1 MRKRTLLRRHAK
13 NAKRWLG
20 LRACWAGKSLEI
32 TITRQPKAG
41 RPLPFKLTNRP
52 LETIMTSMIGGIAV
66 STTTEQSDT
75 WTVREA
81 KARFSEVIEQA
92 RHHGPQSITRH
103 GKSAVVI
110 VDATL
115 WAEKQKTGR
124 QGGLADFLK
133 ASPLRDADI
142 EIVRLKDAPREIE
155 L

>member
-1 MRKRTLLRRHAK
+1 
-13 NAKRWLG
+13 
-20 LRACWAGKSLEI
+20 
-32 TITRQPKAG
+32 
-41 RPLPFKLTNRP
+41 
-52 LETIMTSMIGGIAV
+52 MTSMIGGIAV

>member
-1 MRKRTLLRRHAK
+1 M
-13 NAKRWLG
+13 
-20 LRACWAGKSLEI
+20 
-32 TITRQPKAG
+32 
-41 RPLPFKLTNRP
+41 
-52 LETIMTSMIGGIAV
+52 

-103 GKSAVVI
+103 GKNAVVI
-110 VDATL
+110 VDAAL

-124 QGGLADFLK
+124 QGGLADFLR
-133 ASPLRDADI
+133 ASPLRDADM
-142 EIVRLKDAPREIE
+142 EIARLNDAPREIE